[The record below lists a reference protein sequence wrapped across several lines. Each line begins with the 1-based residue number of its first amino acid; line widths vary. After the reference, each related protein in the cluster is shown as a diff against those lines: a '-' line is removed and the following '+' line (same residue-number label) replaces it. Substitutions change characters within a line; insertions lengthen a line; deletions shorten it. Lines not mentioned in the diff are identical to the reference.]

1 MEVFNS
7 SSKAINKV
15 IDDQGN
21 WVPISNTDF
30 AYGRSVCVAAI
41 DEMNIF
47 VAAGALVLN
56 NTRCE
61 SLNSLSAP
69 FFRLTLFLSAS
80 KVNSKPVIIIV
91 LFYFSAT
98 MYPSS
103 SIAMFHTDTK

>member
-1 MEVFNS
+1 MFNS

-41 DEMNIF
+41 EEMNIF

-61 SLNSLSAP
+61 SLNSWCSQAHYKLSRRA
-69 FFRLTLFLSAS
+69 FFDCE
-80 KVNSKPVIIIV
+80 KCI
-91 LFYFSAT
+91 
-98 MYPSS
+98 PS
-103 SIAMFHTDTK
+103 